1 MQEAADKL
9 RDTLQYIAVQL
20 IDHPDQAE
28 LRVAVED
35 ENHYRFRL
43 IVAAEDVAILIG
55 KNGFTASAIRS
66 LLKASAEKHGIQA
79 SLLIHSHEDE
89 RRRVAALEAAEII
102 EE

>member
-1 MQEAADKL
+1 MQEIAEKL
-9 RDTLQYIAVQL
+9 RDYLQYVAVQL
-20 IDHPDQAE
+20 IDNPEKAE

-35 ENHYRFRL
+35 ETHFRFRL
-43 IVAAEDVAILIG
+43 IVDSDDVAILIG

-66 LLKASAEKHGIQA
+66 LLKASAEKHGVQV

-89 RRRVAALEAAEII
+89 QRRLAALEAAEII